1 LQKAIEL
8 PETKDKTR
16 ARKLLEDSLL
26 DTDETDLK
34 FLAISKPKPSNRA
47 DESVPFTTLM
57 LDGRNEFY
65 GDPFD
70 EFDPHHRI
78 SGKRAFNQQVR
89 CL

>member
-1 LQKAIEL
+1 
-8 PETKDKTR
+8 
-16 ARKLLEDSLL
+16 
-26 DTDETDLK
+26 
-34 FLAISKPKPSNRA
+34 
-47 DESVPFTTLM
+47 M

>member
-1 LQKAIEL
+1 
-8 PETKDKTR
+8 
-16 ARKLLEDSLL
+16 LL
-26 DTDETDLK
+26 DTDEADLK
-34 FLAISKPKPSNRA
+34 FLAISKPGTGKIS
-47 DESVPFTTLM
+47 DKSVPFTTLM

-89 CL
+89 CLQSKINLKMN